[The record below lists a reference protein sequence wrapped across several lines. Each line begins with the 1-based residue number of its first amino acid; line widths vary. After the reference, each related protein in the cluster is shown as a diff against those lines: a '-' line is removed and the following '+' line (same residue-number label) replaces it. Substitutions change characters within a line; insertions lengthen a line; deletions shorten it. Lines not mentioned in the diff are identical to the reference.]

1 MGKSNQCCLAN
12 KTVIYSEYIYIYIYV
27 YTHTGNR
34 TGKSS
39 YKARAKSY
47 LAVGSPNFAMPFEV
61 DLQLLESGVQLALF
75 TIVGHTNEIK

>member
-12 KTVIYSEYIYIYIYV
+12 KTVIYSEYIYIY
-27 YTHTGNR
+27 TGNS

-47 LAVGSPNFAMPFEV
+47 LAVGSLNFAMPFEV

-75 TIVGHTNEIK
+75 TIVGHTNEGEMP